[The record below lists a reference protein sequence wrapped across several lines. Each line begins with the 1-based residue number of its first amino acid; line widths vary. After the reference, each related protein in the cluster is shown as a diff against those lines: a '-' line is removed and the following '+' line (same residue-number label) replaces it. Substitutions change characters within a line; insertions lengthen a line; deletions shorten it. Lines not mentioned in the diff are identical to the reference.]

1 MSNVNVTNPMRLI
14 VEPINRND
22 GDPKGPVQT
31 FKKVG
36 QAIQYF
42 KQNREGGG
50 ICLLTEGPAKSGG
63 VYRAFHRF
71 GVRVRVE
78 GAYGSRTIELK
89 GFFARPSDHRKIY
102 SKSNRPDGLYTL
114 GRVMH
119 RLRIGEPVYAEGNWN
134 TIQRDLAKRF
144 GWGGFSTRRAEN
156 GIGRMVTRL
165 R

>member
-1 MSNVNVTNPMRLI
+1 M
-14 VEPINRND
+14 E
-22 GDPKGPVQT
+22 T

-36 QAIQYF
+36 QAIEYF
-42 KQNREGGG
+42 KQHHEGGAR
-50 ICLLTEGPAKSGG
+50 CLLTEGPAKSRG
-63 VYRAFHRF
+63 VYLAFHKF

-89 GFFARPSDHRKIY
+89 GFSARPSDHRKLY
-102 SKSNRPDGLYTL
+102 SKSNRPDGRHTL

-119 RLRIGEPVYAEGNWN
+119 ELNRIGATVYAEGNWN
-134 TIQRDLAKRF
+134 CMQRDLVKRF